1 MRLTLLALALPVA
14 LQAQE
19 AAPAS
24 APAPAPATAAPLP
37 APAEATPTPT
47 ATPVE
52 FKVLDDGL
60 LEEKWFGR
68 PVPFAKGDEVDFSWF
83 KEGISLAGRTLWFKA
98 WEDPAMLKKGRDGK
112 DNAKATTLTDSIP
125 ATLRGALAG
134 ALAGKAKVSRNE
146 GDVLVLGRVVDC
158 NAGSRAAKFLVGWG
172 AGSEIVTYDLKFVDA
187 ATGELLAAVHH
198 RVISG
203 TSLSTIEDKMVKWA
217 DKFGAFMAARALR

>member
-1 MRLTLLALALPVA
+1 MKSTLLALALPLALPLA

-19 AAPAS
+19 AAPAPAPS
-24 APAPAPATAAPLP
+24 TPAAPTAAAAPAPKAA
-37 APAEATPTPT
+37 
-47 ATPVE
+47 E

-68 PVPFAKGDEVDFSWF
+68 PVPFAKGDDVDFSWF
-83 KEGISLAGRTLWFKA
+83 KEGASFAGRTLWFKP
-98 WEDPAMLKKGRDGK
+98 WEDPAMLKPGRDGK

-146 GDVLVLGRVVDC
+146 GDILVLGRVVDC

-187 ATGELLAAVHH
+187 ASGELLAAVHH

-217 DKFGAFMAARALR
+217 DKFGTFMAARILK

>member
-1 MRLTLLALALPVA
+1 MRTLLLSLALPFA

-19 AAPAS
+19 AAPAPAVPPAPTQPEAAKP
-24 APAPAPATAAPLP
+24 APAPAPAPKAA
-37 APAEATPTPT
+37 A
-47 ATPVE
+47 

-60 LEEKWFGR
+60 LEEKWFGG
-68 PVPFAKGDEVDFSWF
+68 PVAFAKGDEVDFSWF
-83 KEGISLAGRTLWFKA
+83 KEGASFTGRTLWFKP
-98 WEDPAMLKKGRDGK
+98 WEDPVMLKPGRDGK

-134 ALAGKAKVSRNE
+134 ALAGKAKVSRSE
-146 GDVLVLGRVVDC
+146 GDILVLGRVVDC

-172 AGSEIVTYDLKFVDA
+172 AGSEIVTYDIKFVDA
-187 ATGELLAAVHH
+187 ASGELLAAVHH

-217 DKFGAFMAARALR
+217 DKFATFMAARILK

>member
-1 MRLTLLALALPVA
+1 MRSMILALALPMA

-19 AAPAS
+19 AVPAPADG
-24 APAPAPATAAPLP
+24 AKAAAAPAPTPAPAPAAKTA
-37 APAEATPTPT
+37 
-47 ATPVE
+47 E

-60 LEEKWFGR
+60 LEEQWFGR
-68 PVPFAKGDEVDFSWF
+68 PVPFAKGDDVDFSWF
-83 KEGISLAGRTLWFKA
+83 KEGVSFTGRTLWFKP

-217 DKFGAFMAARALR
+217 DKFGAFIAARALK